1 MMDKVSLSTT
11 QARILF
17 WVVVILAC
25 TVIGLFSYN
34 IYLKWKLK
42 NVEVKI
48 VEIKPVVLNIPEK
61 VEVEEEEITEVPTS
75 LIFEEERF
83 DYEELMMKATD
94 TVEKGQE
101 VSVFVLNPDDSLRLI
116 RASKLPYLITRVST
130 DTYSIALMGNFQP
143 PSLVPQKT
151 VYGVYVITSLSK
163 THADEIAFDLRLL
176 KLPSYVL
183 IFEREG
189 TTYYSVVVGALP
201 TYNMA
206 KDYFDKMDWKLI
218 MEKLDLRSPGFAG
231 RVTP

>member
-1 MMDKVSLSTT
+1 
-11 QARILF
+11 
-17 WVVVILAC
+17 
-25 TVIGLFSYN
+25 
-34 IYLKWKLK
+34 
-42 NVEVKI
+42 
-48 VEIKPVVLNIPEK
+48 
-61 VEVEEEEITEVPTS
+61 
-75 LIFEEERF
+75 
-83 DYEELMMKATD
+83 
-94 TVEKGQE
+94 
-101 VSVFVLNPDDSLRLI
+101 
-116 RASKLPYLITRVST
+116 
-130 DTYSIALMGNFQP
+130 LMGNFQP

-206 KDYFDKMDWKLI
+206 KDYFDRMDWKLI

>member
-1 MMDKVSLSTT
+1 MDKVSLSTT

-61 VEVEEEEITEVPTS
+61 VEVEEEEVTEVPTS

-94 TVEKGQE
+94 TIEKGQE
-101 VSVFVLNPDDSLRLI
+101 VSVFVLTPDDSLRLI

-130 DTYSIALMGNFQP
+130 DTYSVALMGNFQP

-163 THADEIAFDLRLL
+163 THADEIAFDLKLL

-206 KDYFDKMDWKLI
+206 KDYFDRMDWKLI

>member
-1 MMDKVSLSTT
+1 MDKVSLSTT

-94 TVEKGQE
+94 TIEKGQE
-101 VSVFVLNPDDSLRLI
+101 VSVFVLAPDDSLRLI

-130 DTYSIALMGNFQP
+130 DTYSVVLVGNFQP

-206 KDYFDKMDWKLI
+206 KDYFDRMDWKLI

>member
-1 MMDKVSLSTT
+1 MDKVSLSTT

-94 TVEKGQE
+94 TIEKGQE
-101 VSVFVLNPDDSLRLI
+101 VSVFVLTPDDSLRLI

-130 DTYSIALMGNFQP
+130 DTYSVVLVGNFQP

-206 KDYFDKMDWKLI
+206 KDYFDRMDWKLI

>member
-1 MMDKVSLSTT
+1 MNKVSLSTT

-61 VEVEEEEITEVPTS
+61 VEVEEEEVTEVPTS

-94 TVEKGQE
+94 TIEKGQE

-130 DTYSIALMGNFQP
+130 DTYSVALMGNFQP

-206 KDYFDKMDWKLI
+206 KDYFDRMDWKLI

>member
-1 MMDKVSLSTT
+1 MMNKVSLSTT

-17 WVVVILAC
+17 WIVVILAC
-25 TVIGLFSYN
+25 SVIGLFSYN

-61 VEVEEEEITEVPTS
+61 VEVEEEEVTEIPTS
-75 LIFEEERF
+75 LIFEEEKF

-94 TVEKGQE
+94 TIEKGQE
-101 VSVFVLNPDDSLRLI
+101 VSVFVLNSSDSLRVI
-116 RASKLPYLITRVST
+116 KASELPYLITRIST
-130 DTYSIALMGNFQP
+130 DTYVVALIGNFQP
-143 PSLVPQKT
+143 PSLIPQKT
-151 VYGVYVITSLSK
+151 IYGVYVITTLSK
-163 THADEIAFDLRLL
+163 THASEISFDLRLL

-189 TTYYSVVVGALP
+189 TIYYSVVVGAFP

-206 KDYFDKMDWKLI
+206 RDFYDKMDWELI
-218 MEKLDLRSPGFAG
+218 MEKLGLRSPGFAG